1 MRRKLYD
8 SKRFFSD
15 NMVITDCAVIGY
27 SMECTGMASDSVEE
41 LITII

>member
-15 NMVITDCAVIGY
+15 NMVINDCAVIGY
-27 SMECTGMASDSVEE
+27 STVCAGMASHSVEE